1 MGQSSEV
8 AVPWGGEG
16 EEAIGSQG
24 QNGCAEVGRDRERL
38 CSSVR
43 EGGVNVKRTRN
54 LVSRGRRRAC
64 GAPRTPGRPRPA
76 PRAYS
81 PEPTLHPAVR
91 VLCSAPSGPTR
102 PGGEKGVAL
111 PLKHPKVHL
120 ASRTQILLRPP
131 ALSLPPSAT
140 KWQSQVL
147 LRQGA
152 ESAGQRVSR
161 TERRRA
167 LF

>member
-64 GAPRTPGRPRPA
+64 GAEDARSAAACPPRLLPRTDAPPSRARPLLRALGANPARRRKGGRP
-76 PRAYS
+76 
-81 PEPTLHPAVR
+81 
-91 VLCSAPSGPTR
+91 
-102 PGGEKGVAL
+102 
-111 PLKHPKVHL
+111 
-120 ASRTQILLRPP
+120 
-131 ALSLPPSAT
+131 AT
-140 KWQSQVL
+140 
-147 LRQGA
+147 
-152 ESAGQRVSR
+152 
-161 TERRRA
+161 
-167 LF
+167 